1 MPSIHPKW
9 ANQKI
14 ILIVLFNSFLLV
26 PSIRSQSSID
36 EDAWTLKKIY
46 SNTLTRGNSY
56 EWLRSLTAQAPG
68 RLAGSPESLAAVELT
83 KQIMD
88 TLGFDKVYLQACTV
102 PHWVRGD
109 KETVRIVQ
117 SPFIGTQD
125 LNALSLGNS
134 TGSGPA
140 GITAE
145 VIEVFSLDTLEKLGS
160 AILSGKIVFFNRP
173 MDVTQLRTFAAY
185 GGAVDQRG
193 RGPAMAAK
201 FGAAGA
207 LVRSMTTSLDD
218 YPHTGATLF
227 QAGEKTIPALAI
239 STNSADLLSRELKKG
254 KVQVFIRNACRMLK
268 EKRSYNVIGE
278 ITGSQYPNEIIGI
291 GGHLDTWDVAE
302 GAHDDGAGCVQSIE
316 VLSQL
321 KKLNYTPKRTIR
333 AIMFMNE
340 ENGLGGGLAYADSSN
355 ARKEKHLF
363 ALESDAGGFTPRGL
377 GFSADKDVFE
387 TYFKKVNTWAGLLDP
402 YDIKLSSGGGGADIG
417 PLRSQK
423 GLLGS
428 LQPDS
433 QRYFDYHHAEIDR
446 FEAVN
451 KRELLLGAAAM
462 TSIVYLID
470 KYGLQ

>member
-1 MPSIHPKW
+1 MSSIQ
-9 ANQKI
+9 AIRSYQKI
-14 ILIVLFNSFLLV
+14 VFFVLFNSIFWL
-26 PSIRSQSSID
+26 PPTMAQSTSD
-36 EDAWTLKKIY
+36 EDAWTLRTIY
-46 SNTLTRGNSY
+46 SNTLTQGGSY
-56 EWLRSLTAQAPG
+56 EWLRSLTTQAPG
-68 RLAGSPESLAAVELT
+68 RLAGSPASIAAVELT

-88 TLGFDKVYLQACTV
+88 TLGFDRVYLQACTV

-109 KETVRIVQ
+109 KEIVRIVN
-117 SPFIGTQD
+117 SAFIGSQD
-125 LNALSLGNS
+125 LKALSLGNS

-145 VIEVFSLDTLEKLGS
+145 VIEVFNLDTLEKLGNS
-160 AILSGKIVFFNRP
+160 FISGKIVFFNRP
-173 MDVTQLRTFAAY
+173 MEPTQLRTFAAY

-193 RGPAMAAK
+193 RGPALAAK
-201 FGAAGA
+201 YGAAGA

-218 YPHTGATLF
+218 HPHTGATLF

-239 STNSADLLSRELKKG
+239 STLSADLLSRELKKG
-254 KVQVFIRNACRMLK
+254 KVQVFVRNTCRMLK
-268 EKRSYNVIGE
+268 EKSSYNVIGE
-278 ITGSQYPNEIIGI
+278 ISGTQYLNEIIGI
-291 GGHLDTWDVAE
+291 GGHLDSWDVGE

-316 VLSQL
+316 VLYQL
-321 KKLNYTPKRTIR
+321 KKLNYKPKRTIR

-340 ENGLGGGLAYADSSN
+340 ENGLGGALAYADSSN

-387 TYFKKVNTWAGLLDP
+387 NYFKRVNGWAGLLEP
-402 YDIKLSSGGGGADIG
+402 FDIKINSGGGGADIG
-417 PLRSQK
+417 PLRNQK

-433 QRYFDYHHAEIDR
+433 QRYFDYHHTEIDR